1 MTMEKVVLFYKK
13 DAKITP
19 AAKIIEK
26 VLKKKCKVTLLESH
40 SKLKGKYDLM
50 VAVGGDGTILRG
62 ARAAA
67 PYGIPILGVNLGK
80 IGFLSEI
87 RPKEISSAISRILS
101 GSYRFDERM
110 MLKAEIYRGNKR
122 IARTVAL
129 NDIVIS
135 KSGIARLVKFSVFV
149 DGELMRQHN
158 ADGII
163 ISTPTGSTA
172 YNVSVGGPIVYPIY
186 PMFIIS
192 AICPHSMSD
201 RPLVIPAR
209 RDLELVEVK
218 VKILQTP
225 GEGGEVLLTADGQ
238 EVIPLKA
245 EDEIVFKEAPYKT
258 KFIRIK
264 RYNFFKVLR
273 EKLNWI

>member
-1 MTMEKVVLFYKK
+1 MEKVVLFYKK
-13 DAKITP
+13 DPKIAL
-19 AAKIIEK
+19 AAKTIEK
-26 VLKKKCKVTLLESH
+26 ALKKKCKVTLLESH
-40 SKLKGKYDLM
+40 LKLKGKYDLM
-50 VAVGGDGTILRG
+50 VAIGGDGTILRG

-67 PYGIPILGVNLGK
+67 SLDIPILGVNLGK

-87 RPKEISSAISRILS
+87 KPNEINSAVSKIFS
-101 GSYRFDERM
+101 GSYKIDERM
-110 MLKAEIYRGNKR
+110 MLKADIFRGAKR
-122 IARTVAL
+122 IAGTVAL

-209 RDLELVEVK
+209 RDLRLIEVK
-218 VKILQTP
+218 IKILQTP
-225 GEGGEVLLTADGQ
+225 GEGGKVLLTSDGQ
-238 EVIPLKA
+238 EVIPLKVD
-245 EDEIVFKEAPYKT
+245 DEIIFREAPFKT
-258 KFIRIK
+258 KFIRLK
-264 RYNFFKVLR
+264 RYDFFRVVR
-273 EKLNWI
+273 EKLNWV